1 MMINSKPETPP
12 KTPLPLHVFVLRT
25 LCVRDTGTGQQLD
38 LTMRV
43 MINNGE
49 EKGEDHPPPLPLV
62 SPPSDA
68 PRADNGAAVSALQQQ
83 PPSLLPPSQ
92 SVVPNNNSTSP
103 AEHSLQASRHAPTV
117 ARPQE
122 EDEGGHQSTRNVNGK
137 QRAPAAAAG
146 SRTDSAT
153 DDVQKSEAN
162 NGMMNEGRDVGGST
176 STGRGKAGEQRTRR
190 AAGSKAGVVSQ
201 GSSLLT

>member
-1 MMINSKPETPP
+1 
-12 KTPLPLHVFVLRT
+12 
-25 LCVRDTGTGQQLD
+25 
-38 LTMRV
+38 

-49 EKGEDHPPPLPLV
+49 EKGEDHPPPIPPV
-62 SPPSDA
+62 PPPSDA
-68 PRADNGAAVSALQQQ
+68 PRPDNGAAVSTLQQQ
-83 PPSLLPPSQ
+83 PPSLLPPNQ

-103 AEHSLQASRHAPTV
+103 PEHSLQANRHAPTP

-122 EDEGGHQSTRNVNGK
+122 TDEGGHQSTRNVNGK
-137 QRAPAAAAG
+137 QRAPAAAVG

-153 DDVQKSEAN
+153 DDVQKSEGN

-190 AAGSKAGVVSQ
+190 AAGSKAGAVSQ